1 MEAQGDGTPVW
12 GFHPACDV
20 PATTRM
26 KLPGS
31 RISSNLSIVVESIIF
46 QQHLRAA
53 CAPVT
58 AEEDDKVRCLV
69 RWPSGRISIDEP
81 SPRRECMWHAPST
94 THEASPRSRPVRLHQ
109 FKSSA

>member
-31 RISSNLSIVVESIIF
+31 RNSSNLSIVVVDQID
-46 QQHLRAA
+46 
-53 CAPVT
+53 PT
-58 AEEDDKVRCLV
+58 ASSSVVAWARGGIMQCLHTFGFVQDVCIVR
-69 RWPSGRISIDEP
+69 
-81 SPRRECMWHAPST
+81 
-94 THEASPRSRPVRLHQ
+94 
-109 FKSSA
+109 